1 MKTPTI
7 TVLAA
12 AALLPLSGL
21 AQMPPAPPAPA
32 APAAPAAPPAP
43 PTGDKGPKV
52 PVTFLGVETSD
63 VPRVVAEQLGLP
75 KGFGLVVDYVVPD
88 GPAAAAGVQQNDILR
103 MFNDQI
109 LVEPDQLSKLVR
121 SQAEGTNVTLTVM
134 RKGAETKL
142 TVRLGKREVS
152 QRHNRWERH
161 WKHGDNAFLGEDFRE
176 QMREMQRE
184 ISRAN
189 KDAVSE
195 AVRAAREQARLARE
209 EARRARDEA
218 RRQARNVRVT
228 TSNENGAIKTTRIDL
243 GKAEIAYSDDKGEM
257 RIQNVDGKKTLI
269 AKDPQGRLLFSG
281 PVTTKEELDK
291 VPAEVRQRYE
301 KLEQKDLPA
310 IPQPPQ
316 PPNVTSTTEEPD
328 FDVDFESDFDLNVDD
343 DDDDNDNSEAGDVQS
358 ISAPFKTAPTFPVR
372 RVGFHS
378 VLI

>member
-1 MKTPTI
+1 MKIPTI
-7 TVLAA
+7 TILAA
-12 AALLPLSGL
+12 AAILPLSGF

-43 PTGDKGPKV
+43 SGGDKAPKV
-52 PVTFLGVETSD
+52 PVTYLGVETSE

-109 LVEPDQLSKLVR
+109 LMEPDQLSKLVR
-121 SQAEGTNVTLTVM
+121 SNAEGTNVTLTVL

-142 TVRLGKREVS
+142 TVRLGKREVP
-152 QRHNRWERH
+152 QRHDRWEHH
-161 WKHGDNAFLGEDFRE
+161 WKHGGDNSFLGPEFRE
-176 QMREMQRE
+176 QMKELQREMGRMK
-184 ISRAN
+184 S
-189 KDAVSE
+189 DTVGE
-195 AVRAAREQARLARE
+195 AVRAAREQARLARD
-209 EARRARDEA
+209 EARRAREEA
-218 RRQARNVRVT
+218 RRQARNVRVM
-228 TSNENGAIKTTRIDL
+228 TSNENGAVKTTKIDL
-243 GKAEIAYSDDKGEM
+243 GKAEIAYSDEKGEM

-301 KLEQKDLPA
+301 KLEHKDLPA
-310 IPQPPQ
+310 VAPPPPP
-316 PPNVTSTTEEPD
+316 PPNVTSTSEDADADFDLDFD
-328 FDVDFESDFDLNVDD
+328 FDVEVDEES
-343 DDDDNDNSEAGDVQS
+343 SYEAGDVQS
-358 ISAPFKTAPTFPVR
+358 ISATRLSPPAFPQR
-372 RVGFHS
+372 RVGFDS